1 MTPKQPRAARII
13 PGTFASV
20 IRQFM
25 AGPHFQNK
33 APSTQKSWGRVLAY
47 AERESGLGGCSVQ
60 VIRPSLIQAFLD
72 GLAEKP
78 GKQLNARTAL
88 KAVEKFAVVRDLV
101 PYPFMTGTTCIGTDG
116 GHEPWTFEHVAIAE
130 RHARADLARVVTLA
144 VETGQ
149 RGSDIVRMGPTDVE
163 EKEDPVT
170 GARRLGI
177 NVIQKKTGIRLWVP
191 ITLRLQEI
199 MNGWE
204 RRPGPFVLKPD
215 GKPYSRELLSWHWNH
230 ERDHNAELAPL
241 KDAELVLH
249 GLRAT
254 AVVRARLAGAN
265 HLEIASTIGMSLPM
279 VMRYSRFADQT
290 QMALAV
296 VHKLDRS
303 AGERRRCTSS
313 TKMPASGMRGGS
325 WERNR
330 R

>member
-1 MTPKQPRAARII
+1 MTIFAEII
-13 PGTFASV
+13 Q
-20 IRQFM
+20 QFM
-25 AGPHFQNK
+25 EGPHFRSK
-33 APSTQKSWGRVLAY
+33 APATQESWRRVLAC
-47 AERESGLGGCSVQ
+47 AERSILGSC
-60 VIRPSLIQAFLD
+60 PSRTLKPSIVQAFLD
-72 GLAEKP
+72 GLADKP

-116 GHEPWTFEHVAIAE
+116 GHEPWTFEHVTIAE
-130 RHARADLARVVTLA
+130 LHARADLARVVTLA

-149 RGSDIVRMGPTDVE
+149 RGSDIVRMGPTDLE
-163 EKEDPVT
+163 EKQDPAT

-177 NVIQKKTGIRLWVP
+177 NVIQKKTGVRLWVP
-191 ITLRLQEI
+191 ATSRLQEA

-215 GKPYSRELLSWHWNH
+215 GRPYSRELLSWHWNR

-241 KDAELVLH
+241 KDTKLVLH

-265 HLEIASTIGMSLPM
+265 HLEISSTIGMSLPM

-296 VHKLDRS
+296 ALKLDR
-303 AGERRRCTSS
+303 A
-313 TKMPASGMRGGS
+313 A
-325 WERNR
+325 
-330 R
+330 